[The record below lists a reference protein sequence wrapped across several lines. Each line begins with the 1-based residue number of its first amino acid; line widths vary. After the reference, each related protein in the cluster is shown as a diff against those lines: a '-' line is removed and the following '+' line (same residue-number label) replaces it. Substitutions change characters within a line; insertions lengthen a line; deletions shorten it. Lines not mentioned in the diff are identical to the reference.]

1 MSCSNIPAR
10 SPRHSTQ
17 ARPGRMKPLLL
28 IITSLVLLEAKAV
41 RDKKHGNKEL
51 GDKKDV
57 KTLFELNEEEKK
69 ARIELIDEILK
80 FYQETLE
87 DLKSMRKE
95 LTEYL
100 MPRYENDDEAENDED
115 DVDAFLNDAQE
126 QADFVNNYIESN
138 DVNFMFTQQDNE
150 KWNN

>member
-1 MSCSNIPAR
+1 
-10 SPRHSTQ
+10 
-17 ARPGRMKPLLL
+17 MKLLL
-28 IITSLVLLEAKAV
+28 LLLTSLALLEAKAV
-41 RDKKHGNKEL
+41 KDKKYINKEL
-51 GDKKDV
+51 GNKKGV

-100 MPRYENDDEAENDED
+100 MPSYENDDDAENDED

-126 QADFVNNYIESN
+126 QADFVNNYIKSN
-138 DVNFMFTQQDNE
+138 DVNFMFKQQDKE
-150 KWNN
+150 KWMTE

>member
-1 MSCSNIPAR
+1 
-10 SPRHSTQ
+10 
-17 ARPGRMKPLLL
+17 MKLLL
-28 IITSLVLLEAKAV
+28 LLLTSLALLEAKAV
-41 RDKKHGNKEL
+41 KDKKYINKEL
-51 GDKKDV
+51 GNKKGV

-100 MPRYENDDEAENDED
+100 MPSYENDDDAENDED

-126 QADFVNNYIESN
+126 QADFVNNYIKSN
-138 DVNFMFTQQDNE
+138 DVNFMFKQQDKE
-150 KWNN
+150 KWMIE

>member
-1 MSCSNIPAR
+1 
-10 SPRHSTQ
+10 
-17 ARPGRMKPLLL
+17 MKLLL
-28 IITSLVLLEAKAV
+28 LLLTSLALLEAKAV
-41 RDKKHGNKEL
+41 KDKKYINKEL
-51 GDKKDV
+51 GNKKGV

-100 MPRYENDDEAENDED
+100 MPSYENDDDAENDED

-126 QADFVNNYIESN
+126 QADFVNNYIKSN
-138 DVNFMFTQQDNE
+138 DVNFMFKQQDKD
-150 KWNN
+150 KWMTE

>member
-1 MSCSNIPAR
+1 
-10 SPRHSTQ
+10 
-17 ARPGRMKPLLL
+17 MKLLL
-28 IITSLVLLEAKAV
+28 LLLTSLALLEAKAV
-41 RDKKHGNKEL
+41 KDKKYINKEL
-51 GDKKDV
+51 GNKKGV

-100 MPRYENDDEAENDED
+100 MPSYENDDDAENDED

-126 QADFVNNYIESN
+126 QADFVNNYIKSN
-138 DVNFMFTQQDNE
+138 DVNFMFKQQDKDKWMTEWE
-150 KWNN
+150 KENFSSIRK